1 MKLKA
6 FPYQQF
12 GLLPGEL
19 ISIDPDADASGKYRA
34 WVRPDRLTLNG
45 AHGAERLGPGLELT
59 AEIVV
64 DKRTILDVILD
75 PIRRVRRGF
84 SIGE

>member
-1 MKLKA
+1 MRHVRISPVRMKLKA

-59 AEIVV
+59 AEIHWL
-64 DKRTILDVILD
+64 I
-75 PIRRVRRGF
+75 
-84 SIGE
+84 SAQYWM